1 MNLSKIEK
9 QLNRIEKILTEQ
21 MDKSMSFVEA
31 CEYLNISK
39 AYLYKCT
46 HRRLIPYHKP
56 GGKKIFFSKKDL
68 DKWIFRNRIR
78 SEAELDEEV
87 NKRIYK
93 INI

>member
-9 QLNRIEKILTEQ
+9 QLNRIENILTEQ
-21 MDKSMSFVEA
+21 MDKPLSFQEA
-31 CEYLNISK
+31 CIYLNVSK
-39 AYLYKCT
+39 SYLYKCT
-46 HRRLIPYHKP
+46 CRNLIPYYKP

-68 DKWIFRNRIR
+68 EKWIFRNRIR

-93 INI
+93 INL

>member
-9 QLNRIEKILTEQ
+9 QLDRIEIILTEQ
-21 MDKSMSFVEA
+21 MDKPMNFQEA

-46 HRRLIPYHKP
+46 HRRLIPYYKP

-68 DKWIFRNRIR
+68 DSWIFKNRIN
-78 SEAELDEEV
+78 SETEMDKEIM
-87 NKRIYK
+87 KRISK
-93 INI
+93 